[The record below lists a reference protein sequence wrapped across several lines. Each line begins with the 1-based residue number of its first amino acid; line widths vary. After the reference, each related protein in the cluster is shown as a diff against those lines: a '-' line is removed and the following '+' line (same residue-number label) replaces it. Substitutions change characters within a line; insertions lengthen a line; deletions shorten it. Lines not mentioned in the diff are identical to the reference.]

1 MFALRASV
9 TVALVAYVCSEIDID
24 QLAHRLTGAE
34 EVWVVATLLILATQ
48 IVLAALRWQRV
59 ICTLHDRIGIGH
71 SLRYTW
77 EGAFFSQMLPS
88 AIGGDVV
95 RVWRIHRAGV
105 PGQVAAS
112 TVLLD
117 RVSALVSVIV
127 AVLVVLPVLVPLV
140 QIPHFASGVVAV
152 VLMGMACLVALT
164 LMDRLVHLPS
174 TWAVTRFIHRLAMD
188 ARKLLLRPA
197 SAVVVVG
204 YSFLVLGLSALAL
217 FLLGISLGIPL
228 GLKESLL
235 FTPLIILI
243 TTLPISMAGW
253 GVREFAMATMLV
265 HVGIQATDAVA
276 LSVSFGLAIVATS
289 LPGGVLWLVNPEP
302 RTEGMGVSIQL
313 DANSDLGGR
322 P

>member
-1 MFALRASV
+1 MFVLRASV
-9 TVALVAYVCSEIDID
+9 TVALVAYVCSEIDIA
-24 QLAHRLTGAE
+24 QLAHRLTGAK
-34 EVWVVATLLILATQ
+34 EVWVVATLLVLATQ

-59 ICTLHDRIGIGH
+59 ICTLHDRIGIRR

-95 RVWRIHRAGV
+95 RVWRIHKAGV

-112 TVLLD
+112 SVLLD
-117 RVSALVSVIV
+117 RVSALVSVIA
-127 AVLVVLPVLVPLV
+127 AVFMILPVLISVV
-140 QIPHFASGVVAV
+140 RIPHFGSGVIALVMV
-152 VLMGMACLVALT
+152 GLGGLVALL
-164 LMDRLVHLPS
+164 LMDRLVRLPA
-174 TWAVTRFIHRLAMD
+174 TWAVTQLIHRLATD

-204 YSFLVLGLSALAL
+204 YSFLILGLSALAL

-228 GLKESLL
+228 GLKESLV

-253 GVREFAMATMLV
+253 GVREFGMAAMLG

-276 LSVSFGLAIVATS
+276 LSVAFGLAIVAAS
-289 LPGGVLWLVNPEP
+289 LPGGVLWLVKPEP
-302 RTEGMGVSIQL
+302 RTEGTRVQF